1 MVNFYHFLMLNYMRE
16 KKIRNLAR
24 IIGKGINV
32 KKNLESLKNKETK
45 SLIEIIEFL
54 CELEATVNNL
64 NLLGINVF
72 PIEEKYL
79 NVIRILLKEIYGEV
93 KCNVIMWWVF
103 ESISPEGDVL
113 PLVDEKNEE
122 HIIKTPRQLVKFLKR
137 YD

>member
-1 MVNFYHFLMLNYMRE
+1 MRE
-16 KKIRNLAR
+16 KKIRNLTR

-79 NVIRILLKEIYGEV
+79 NIIRILLKEIYGEV
-93 KCNVIMWWVF
+93 KCNIIMWWVF

>member
-1 MVNFYHFLMLNYMRE
+1 MRE

-79 NVIRILLKEIYGEV
+79 NIIRILLKEIYGEV
-93 KCNVIMWWVF
+93 KCNIIMWWVF

>member
-1 MVNFYHFLMLNYMRE
+1 MRE

-93 KCNVIMWWVF
+93 KCNVIIWWVF

-113 PLVDEKNEE
+113 PLVDEKNEK

>member
-1 MVNFYHFLMLNYMRE
+1 MLNYMRE

-79 NVIRILLKEIYGEV
+79 NIIRILLKEIYGEV
-93 KCNVIMWWVF
+93 KCNIIMWWVF